1 MAGTILSVLG
11 GKDETDRIIV
21 YPAGRDLPPG
31 LRVPVCRW
39 HHKKDPGCNMPER
52 RKTMK
57 NTTIPI
63 FPHHILKDGRKII
76 LTSNHGFK
84 FSDGTE
90 FPGLPK
96 DFPMDFLDALAVKRE
111 FREVSAALPNK
122 ATESRQSLPK
132 EALEILSKLSMEADI
147 ILVSFMVISALKE
160 MGIRNLYPKVLA
172 FNATPETTRSSPQE
186 KVVDITNWAW

>member
-1 MAGTILSVLG
+1 
-11 GKDETDRIIV
+11 
-21 YPAGRDLPPG
+21 
-31 LRVPVCRW
+31 
-39 HHKKDPGCNMPER
+39 MPER
-52 RKTMK
+52 RTTMK

-63 FPHHILKDGRKII
+63 FPIHTLKDGRKVI

-186 KVVDITNWAW
+186 KIVDITNWAW

>member
-1 MAGTILSVLG
+1 
-11 GKDETDRIIV
+11 
-21 YPAGRDLPPG
+21 
-31 LRVPVCRW
+31 
-39 HHKKDPGCNMPER
+39 MPER
-52 RKTMK
+52 RITMK

-63 FPHHILKDGRKII
+63 FPHHVLKDGRKII

-132 EALEILSKLSMEADI
+132 EALDILSKLSMEADI

>member
-1 MAGTILSVLG
+1 
-11 GKDETDRIIV
+11 
-21 YPAGRDLPPG
+21 
-31 LRVPVCRW
+31 
-39 HHKKDPGCNMPER
+39 MPER
-52 RKTMK
+52 RMTMK
-57 NTTIPI
+57 TI
-63 FPHHILKDGRKII
+63 FPIHTLKDGRKVI

-90 FPGLPK
+90 FPGLSK